1 MSDATGFHA
10 GDGWFFKRLD
20 DEMIVSQDAVVSG
33 RVEIRHDS
41 GSIIFDK
48 DTWASIVASVS
59 SYGENGD
66 TFEHASALHNGLVEF
81 TEGASYYHKP
91 TEASDA

>member
-20 DEMIVSQDAVVSG
+20 DETPGPTDWVARG
-33 RVEIRHDS
+33 RVEIRTNVS
-41 GSIIFDK
+41 SIIFDK

-59 SYGENGD
+59 KEGESGS
-66 TFEHASALHNGLVEF
+66 TLKRAEALHDGYNVM
-81 TEGASYYHKP
+81 
-91 TEASDA
+91 EASDA

>member
-10 GDGWFFKRLD
+10 GDGWFFKRLG
-20 DEMIVSQDAVVSG
+20 EG